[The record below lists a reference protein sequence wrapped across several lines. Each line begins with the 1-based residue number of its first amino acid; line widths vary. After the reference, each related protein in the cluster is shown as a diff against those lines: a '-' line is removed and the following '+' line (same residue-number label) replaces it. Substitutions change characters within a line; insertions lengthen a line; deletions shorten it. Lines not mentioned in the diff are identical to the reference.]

1 MNHDFPLE
9 DVLSRPL
16 MAHLATASAEGPR
29 DSPVWF
35 LWEDGVM
42 WFVARSVDRFP
53 KRIRETPK
61 CSVGVVDFNL
71 QRGTLR
77 HVGMRG
83 TAEVAPVDKARLHRL
98 LARYLGED
106 PEGWSSTFT
115 RGVIDKLDL
124 MVRFRPTSIV
134 ARDQSYF
141 SLASP
146 REYRA

>member
-83 TAEVAPVDKARLHRL
+83 TAEVTPVDKARLHRL
-98 LARYLGED
+98 LARYLG
-106 PEGWSSTFT
+106 
-115 RGVIDKLDL
+115 
-124 MVRFRPTSIV
+124 
-134 ARDQSYF
+134 
-141 SLASP
+141 
-146 REYRA
+146 